1 MEHAPVAYPIGG
13 RRAWAVWATALLVY
27 VLAVFHR
34 ASLGVAGVIAADRF
48 NITSAQ
54 LATFTMVQLLVYAAM
69 QVPVGAM
76 LDRFGSRALLGTGL
90 LLMTLAQAGFAF
102 AHTFAAGVVARV
114 FVGMGDAMVFVS
126 VLRLVALWFP
136 PSRSAMITQATGW
149 AGQLGSILAA
159 GPLSAALH
167 SYGWK
172 SSFLGA
178 SAVGVVI
185 AVLMFAVVKDTPFL
199 DGARTELRMS
209 AVARALRAAWDTK
222 ATQLGL
228 WCHFTSQ
235 FSATVFAM
243 IWGFPYLTVGLGFT
257 AGQASAL
264 LSLMVITGILASPF
278 IGGFATRFP
287 YSRSSLVLAV
297 VIGIVTMWTVVLL
310 WPGRPPTAVVIA
322 LCVLMSVGGPGSM
335 VGFDLARTFNPPDR
349 IGSATGIVNVGGF
362 TASLCTVVLI
372 GVVIDRVSPG
382 GPPSWTNDSFRAAWC
397 VQYLVW
403 AVGLTQIIRLR
414 RLLRAEIDADPEVD
428 DDLRRR
434 VSTRVRGR

>member
-1 MEHAPVAYPIGG
+1 
-13 RRAWAVWATALLVY
+13 
-27 VLAVFHR
+27 
-34 ASLGVAGVIAADRF
+34 
-48 NITSAQ
+48 
-54 LATFTMVQLLVYAAM
+54 
-69 QVPVGAM
+69 
-76 LDRFGSRALLGTGL
+76 
-90 LLMTLAQAGFAF
+90 
-102 AHTFAAGVVARV
+102 
-114 FVGMGDAMVFVS
+114 
-126 VLRLVALWFP
+126 
-136 PSRSAMITQATGW
+136 MITQATGW